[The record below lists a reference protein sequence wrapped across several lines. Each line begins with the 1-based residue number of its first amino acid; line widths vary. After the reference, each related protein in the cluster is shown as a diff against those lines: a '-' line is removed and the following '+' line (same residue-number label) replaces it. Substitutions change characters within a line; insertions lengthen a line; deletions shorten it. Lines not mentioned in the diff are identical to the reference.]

1 MEKIIFTYQ
10 GLQAQLQDFFA
21 KYPSMKIKAEEPN
34 EIILSGSIDVFRN
47 YNGFTVNKNYLLEI
61 VIPIGSDVFPYV
73 VDIGNHIDSSYHH
86 YYCSSKQ
93 LCLETDAKFTLRF
106 IDGFSLVE
114 WMEEFVEVYY
124 FSYEYY
130 SRFGVFPFG
139 ERSHNELGILE
150 TYKDYFSTNDIVDA
164 YKILNFICSSP
175 YRGHYPCPC
184 GSNLRLRNCHGNK
197 MLLAYKDASVMAQIQ
212 KDYRIIDKYVRELVK
227 KHEEQTK

>member
-10 GLQAQLQDFFA
+10 GLQSQLRDFFA
-21 KYPSMKIKAEEPN
+21 KYPSMTIKTEEPN
-34 EIILSGSIDVFRN
+34 QIILSGSIDVFRN

-61 VIPIGSDVFPYV
+61 VIPIGSDAFPYV

-86 YYCSSKQ
+86 YYRSSKQ
-93 LCLETDAKFTLRF
+93 LCLETDAKLTLRF
-106 IDGFSLVE
+106 VDGFSLVE

-139 ERSHNELGILE
+139 ERSHNEPGILE

-164 YKILNFICSSP
+164 YKILQFICSSP

-184 GSNLRLRNCHGNK
+184 GSNLRLRNCHGEK
-197 MLLAYKDASVMAQIQ
+197 IILAYKNASVMDQIQ
-212 KDYRIIDKYVRELVK
+212 KDYKVIDKYVRGLVK
-227 KHEEQTK
+227 KHEKQTK